1 MDIDKQNDM
10 YWTRMRERASKPL
23 EEKMLSLVGGH
34 DILLRAS
41 LHDDE
46 YSNYYVYKEDWFF
59 IPGQEWIRY
68 DFMIEYNLRD
78 PNLGIYYGCR
88 CVSDWGSDHE
98 AAIELADRHW
108 AALREEVTA
117 VLNAT
122 FPGIDFSRRFRLS
135 DNANDHTYWPFWIRL
150 EEGEN
155 IKEVAVRALKL
166 IRTVYARYLGERVRD
181 EDWVMT
187 DGTPTRFTHPALNSL
202 VSRVDDIVERY
213 GGERKGMAFH
223 FIMSACAVGWLE
235 PDPILE
241 CGYRFKWFCGMT
253 QSSGCAHMLMS
264 AMKCLSGGTAKA
276 PVPWSA
282 FASVIVNSDGRPW
295 TADALKTKME
305 KREHTAEM
313 DDMVRR
319 LMNTV
324 GRFDKG
330 LRNPTMSWPEAG
342 E

>member
-1 MDIDKQNDM
+1 M

-34 DILLRAS
+34 DILLKAS

-122 FPGIDFSRRFRLS
+122 FPDIDFSRQFRLS

-155 IKEVAVRALKL
+155 ITEVAIRALKL

-202 VSRVDDIVERY
+202 VSRVDDIIERY
-213 GGERKGMAFH
+213 GGERKGMAFQREYGNIRTPYLDNNYSE
-223 FIMSACAVGWLE
+223 FKRMIN
-235 PDPILE
+235 ILDNL
-241 CGYRFKWFCGMT
+241 GYSQLT
-253 QSSGCAHMLMS
+253 DEEYEQNVEN
-264 AMKCLSGGTAKA
+264 T
-276 PVPWSA
+276 
-282 FASVIVNSDGRPW
+282 
-295 TADALKTKME
+295 LKNIENKL
-305 KREHTAEM
+305 K
-313 DDMVRR
+313 
-319 LMNTV
+319 
-324 GRFDKG
+324 
-330 LRNPTMSWPEAG
+330 
-342 E
+342 